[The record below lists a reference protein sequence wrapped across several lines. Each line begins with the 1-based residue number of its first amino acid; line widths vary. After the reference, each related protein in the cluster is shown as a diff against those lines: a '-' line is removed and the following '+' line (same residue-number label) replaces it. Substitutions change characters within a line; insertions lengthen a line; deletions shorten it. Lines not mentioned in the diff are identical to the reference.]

1 MGCRWGEPEAP
12 TMSLLGPPR
21 LITHWSGTGGENTG
35 FHTPSPAEIST
46 PPRPH
51 HPGSPE
57 SASGPASACREM
69 TFYRWVRGERASGG
83 GWTVWD
89 QTRAF
94 PNPRKNHPAV
104 WWKPILP
111 VRVKAKQRLRE
122 LPGELCK
129 AQRNDSFCNGLVV
142 GATPL
147 AHGNTV
153 WLNKR
158 FQLCNLIQYTSGK
171 SLKLSE
177 TQFPNL

>member
-35 FHTPSPAEIST
+35 FHTPSPAEISN
-46 PPRPH
+46 PH
-51 HPGSPE
+51 PAPGSPE